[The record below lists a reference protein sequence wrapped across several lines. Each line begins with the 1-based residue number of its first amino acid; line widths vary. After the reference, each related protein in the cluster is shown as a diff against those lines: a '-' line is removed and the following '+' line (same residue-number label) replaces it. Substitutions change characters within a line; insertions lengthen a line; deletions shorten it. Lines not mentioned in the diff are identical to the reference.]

1 MGVCGS
7 KPMACVCP
15 GKKPGRRRRRR
26 RERKSK
32 IHSSL
37 YKRNDV
43 VVVDPSTLVD
53 RAYANPTFRVASKEN
68 SDAANAATAIESDCD
83 DDFHSVQDAFT
94 DVYHRSSDVD
104 STSDIVSPRSSRHI
118 NYDITRKSLSSQ
130 QPNLN
135 GESGGDTE
143 SKCGGEGAK
152 NEKTLNL
159 RPRGVD
165 PQLESD
171 ESDSD
176 NEAGVLQNCGLLTNN
191 CLPCLATD
199 VSSDEN
205 KRPLSPS
212 NSSAMKKMASI
223 FSFKRKEEQ
232 ATPALCKPHSLVF
245 SEACMCVHRTGML
258 PLVLGMYTHSGWHKT
273 SCLYKCY
280 MYFSVSPKALLQRPV
295 AGSQVPYCPPE
306 KTMSDCWSPIEPST
320 FKVRGGN
327 YLRDK
332 KKDSASNHAAFYPLG
347 VDVFLSPRKIDHIA
361 RFVELQALNSSGEVP
376 AILVVNL
383 QIPLYPA
390 KIFPNEYDGEGMSYV
405 LYFKLSDNYSKLPL
419 NFREQIRRLIDD
431 EVEKVRS
438 FPLETTAPFRE
449 RLKILGRVVN
459 MEDLHLSAAERKLM
473 TAYNEKPVLSR
484 PQHEFYLG
492 QNYFEIDLDMHRFG
506 YIPRKGFETFQERL
520 KNCILDFGL
529 TIQGNKPEDLPE
541 NVLCCVRLKEINYSN
556 CHQLGF

>member
-83 DDFHSVQDAFT
+83 DDFHSVQDAFA

-118 NYDITRKSLSSQ
+118 NYDVTRKSLSRQ

-159 RPRGVD
+159 HPRGVD

-176 NEAGVLQNCGLLTNN
+176 NEAGVLHNCGLLTNN

-232 ATPALCKPHSLVF
+232 ATPALF
-245 SEACMCVHRTGML
+245 
-258 PLVLGMYTHSGWHKT
+258 
-273 SCLYKCY
+273 
-280 MYFSVSPKALLQRPV
+280 SPKALLQRPV

-320 FKVRGGN
+320 LRVRGGN

-383 QIPLYPA
+383 QTNPFLILHKFFICYKFLISPWKYPC
-390 KIFPNEYDGEGMSYV
+390 FS
-405 LYFKLSDNYSKLPL
+405 L
-419 NFREQIRRLIDD
+419 QQRLIDD
-431 EVEKVRS
+431 EVERVRG

-459 MEDLHLSAAERKLM
+459 MEDLHLNAAERKLM

-556 CHQLGF
+556 YHQLGF